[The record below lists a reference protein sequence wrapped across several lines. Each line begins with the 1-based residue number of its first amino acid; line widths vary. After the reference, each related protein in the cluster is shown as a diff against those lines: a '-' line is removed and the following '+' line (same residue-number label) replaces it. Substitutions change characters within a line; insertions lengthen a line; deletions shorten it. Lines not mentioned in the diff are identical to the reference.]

1 MTSPTPRPADRD
13 AARAVRFVAIKA
25 AIFILVPLA
34 ASVIAVVV
42 LLR

>member
-1 MTSPTPRPADRD
+1 MTRPTSPPADRD
-13 AARAVRFVAIKA
+13 AARAVRFLAIKA

-34 ASVIAVVV
+34 ASAIAVVV